1 MEKRRDEKMKNNAK
15 RKIGTSLLMSAI
27 VAGSAIIPL
36 ANPKAEEAPNLKY
49 SAHVENIGWQ
59 DMVGI
64 GKYAGTEGQAL
75 RLEAIKVQ
83 RENLN
88 GVELTFDVHIENEGW
103 KNNLKE
109 TDVIGSEGKA
119 QRLEAI
125 RVRSK
130 GLIEKGYKLQYKV
143 HVEDIGWTAWTNEGE
158 MAGTEGQ
165 AKRVEAIEF
174 RLVKTGDLKLEAA
187 KQDALNQLKK
197 EYKAEDYTIK
207 VKEYEAAMSKGTKA
221 INEAKS
227 VSEVIQALSTT
238 VTEFTNIPSDKQA
251 LLGLG
256 TAKTSSVS
264 NFIVTLGELSTKAS
278 SNTEIQSAI
287 LDSLDSGIEL
297 IETASSTDVV
307 ATRYQKALENAVIA
321 AKDAAKAELDSLYK
335 DGQKDGKDVK
345 YLSSTDYQNAIKAL
359 DDAMKIEVTKK
370 DSENNDVLDVEMTM
384 KSRVESIVT
393 AYTTADSKVAL
404 LSDIQK
410 NAQTELTN
418 LKTTVEKLEV
428 YTKMTEIEKATI
440 NTAITAGTSAIS
452 DAKTRDEV
460 SNAIEMANSAVL
472 NAVKTKAQAELDKV
486 YNGGKAVDYQLLSQS
501 NYNKAKT
508 AINNAKDVT
517 AANKAFNDARPVDV
531 AWKTSAEG
539 AVAELEGYKT
549 AQSVEANITSIVEN
563 AVKNIKQATSEVEMV
578 TLKVNAIQAILSAE
592 KSFYVKK
599 IEDLKGSFNES
610 DYFWAEECEPAIEAI
625 KAADSIDDIHNTFS
639 EFNDKYQNEN

>member
-1 MEKRRDEKMKNNAK
+1 MKKSAK

-27 VAGSAIIPL
+27 IAGSAVIPL

-59 DMVGI
+59 NMVGI

-83 RENLN
+83 RENLD
-88 GVELTFDVHIENEGW
+88 GVELTFDVHVENEGW

-130 GLIEKGYKLQYKV
+130 GLTEKGYKLQYKV
-143 HVEDIGWTAWTNEGE
+143 HIEDLGWTDWTDEGK

-187 KQDALNQLKK
+187 KQDALSQLKK

-207 VKEYEAAMSKGTKA
+207 AKEYEAAMSKGTKA

-227 VSEVIQALSTT
+227 VAEVIQALSTT
-238 VTEFTNIPSDKQA
+238 VTEFASIPSDKQA
-251 LLGLG
+251 LVGLG

-264 NFIVTLGELSTKAS
+264 NFIVALGGLSTKAS
-278 SNTEIQSAI
+278 SNIEIQSAI
-287 LDSLDSGIEL
+287 LDSLNSGIEL

-307 ATRYQKALENAVIA
+307 ATRYQKALENAVVA
-321 AKDAAKAELDSLYK
+321 AKNAAKSELDTLYK

-345 YLSSTDYQNAIKAL
+345 YLSSTDYQTAIEELEEAVKYTAE
-359 DDAMKIEVTKK
+359 DTIENIMDARVTK
-370 DSENNDVLDVEMTM
+370 
-384 KSRVESIVT
+384 IVAAYNT
-393 AYTTADSKVAL
+393 ANGKVAL

-410 NAQTELTN
+410 NAETDLTT
-418 LKTTVEKLEV
+418 LKTTVEALDV
-428 YTKMTEIEKATI
+428 YTKMTEIEKAEV
-440 NTAITAGTSAIS
+440 NTAITTGKSAIS

-460 SNAIEMANSAVL
+460 SKAIETANSSVL
-472 NAVKTKAQAELDKV
+472 NAVKAKAQAELDKV
-486 YNGGKAVDYQLLSQS
+486 YNGGKAVDYQLLSQA

-517 AANKAFNDARPVDV
+517 AANKAFKDASPVDV
-531 AWKTSAEG
+531 AWKSNAEA
-539 AVAELEGYKT
+539 AVSELEGYK
-549 AQSVEANITSIVEN
+549 ASQSVEANITSIVET

-625 KAADSIDDIHNTFS
+625 KSADSIADVHSTFE
-639 EFNDKYQNEN
+639 EFNSKYQNKAD